1 MCIPPEGEAG
11 TEVPVKVLNC
21 DTVTQVKDK
30 LLDAVYKGIPFSQ
43 RPQADDMDLGKGSA
57 PQTPSFCFAEA
68 VHVFPIRKAT
78 PAEQLGLFRC
88 AKTRKPLRLAR
99 AANEGTSGNARAP
112 VSAVSASHRQ
122 REPRKLPD
130 ERDHQENSARQRLTV
145 RRLISEMSRE
155 AMEQQRSED
164 RKREEQVQQT
174 IWSRHGSL
182 KSEMSPKAAKR
193 TECHFNLGEEDG
205 RQ

>member
-57 PQTPSFCFAEA
+57 PPTPSS

-78 PAEQLGLFRC
+78 PAEQLGLPAALKPE
-88 AKTRKPLRLAR
+88 AKAC
-99 AANEGTSGNARAP
+99 G
-112 VSAVSASHRQ
+112 
-122 REPRKLPD
+122 
-130 ERDHQENSARQRLTV
+130 
-145 RRLISEMSRE
+145 
-155 AMEQQRSED
+155 
-164 RKREEQVQQT
+164 
-174 IWSRHGSL
+174 
-182 KSEMSPKAAKR
+182 
-193 TECHFNLGEEDG
+193 
-205 RQ
+205 